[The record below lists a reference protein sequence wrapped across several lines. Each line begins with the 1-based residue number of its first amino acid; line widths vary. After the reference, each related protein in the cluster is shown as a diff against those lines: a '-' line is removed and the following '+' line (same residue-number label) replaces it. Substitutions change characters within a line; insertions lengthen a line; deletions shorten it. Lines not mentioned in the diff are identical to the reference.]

1 MTNATTSIND
11 HANWILEA
19 CYIMQLNPTLNDQ
32 VDSDILILFRH
43 GVT

>member
-1 MTNATTSIND
+1 MRNATTSVND

-19 CYIMQLNPTLNDQ
+19 YYIMQLNPTLNDQ
-32 VDSDILILFRH
+32 VDSDLSMLFRH